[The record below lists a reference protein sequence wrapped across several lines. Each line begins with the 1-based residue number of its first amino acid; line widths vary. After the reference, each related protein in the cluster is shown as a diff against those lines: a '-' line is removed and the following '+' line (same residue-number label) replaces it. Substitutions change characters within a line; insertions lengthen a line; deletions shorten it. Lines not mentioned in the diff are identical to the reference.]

1 MGSSK
6 SSRACDPTSYL
17 AAGAIVMLTHMP
29 ALPGKNDSTAV
40 EQQTCVEHIS
50 LSAQLPIIPPDE
62 TPGLLG
68 VRDLSDDEA
77 RQYRQDAALLRA
89 IVPLSPYV
97 RAADAVE
104 ALSELVDQLADASD
118 DGTLTRRGQRHVE
131 RALAI
136 VARTFDELPKELQ
149 ASLRDRLGAAGDE
162 ARRLSEEHARLA
174 ALPSYS
180 LACALDSVPV
190 EHLRVAPDDEA
201 SELVLRAEGVVLWS
215 LAADAPL
222 PTTPLGLV
230 AIAERGLLDA
240 ERLVA
245 RWLLEHADVI
255 REASLRMATLAAEV
269 IEGAPAVVAFHIR
282 RRSEEEEPEVLGMTH
297 DAVPLEELRTLQV
310 ALQRAKRRLES
321 EPREPALRGAP
332 GLYPE
337 QILTAVAERNREMLG
352 QPVDEPADDIEE
364 DDPGAGDDAGDSD
377 QDADEID
384 EQPGAP
390 PIDLATVIAHA
401 ELGTMAL
408 EQAWSR
414 ALADED
420 TEELLARWF
429 STIEAIRAEVFA
441 ADQKRPENDRYL
453 EVPPTEAEI
462 AGVVL
467 APGSNRM
474 SHQARVAQMLTM
486 IEFIDAIRSLDQ
498 PTQRLVDQPGGRYA
512 QWVSSGAFA
521 LARDQLRALSGL
533 LDAETGPPTT
543 DEDAER
549 AFHLAANASR
559 RGDPEA
565 AVLHLARGLL
575 LRSARTD
582 DPHTTAVLELIKGAA
597 ARLAHGEQLD
607 RGAIT
612 LLAHAGIEYIGSGE
626 GDEGSE

>member
-1 MGSSK
+1 
-6 SSRACDPTSYL
+6 
-17 AAGAIVMLTHMP
+17 MLTP
-29 ALPGKNDSTAV
+29 VPDLPENDDSAAV
-40 EQQTCVEHIS
+40 EQQTIVEHIS

-68 VRDLSDDEA
+68 VRELSVDEV
-77 RQYRQDAALLRA
+77 RQYRQDASLLRA

-104 ALSELVDQLADASD
+104 ALGELVDQLADASD
-118 DGTLTRRGQRHVE
+118 DGTLSRRGLRRVE

-136 VARTFDELPKELQ
+136 VARTFGELPKALQ

-180 LACALDSVPV
+180 LVCALDSVPI
-190 EHLRVAPDDEA
+190 ERLRLAADDET
-201 SELVLRAEGVVLWS
+201 SELVLSAEGVGSWPP
-215 LAADAPL
+215 AADMPL
-222 PTTPLGLV
+222 RTTSLGLV
-230 AIAERGLLDA
+230 AIAERALHDA

-245 RWLLEHADVI
+245 RWLLEHEDVV
-255 REASLRMATLAAEV
+255 REASLRIARLAAEV
-269 IEGAPAVVAFHIR
+269 IEGAPAVVVFRIR
-282 RRSEEEEPEVLGMTH
+282 RRSEEEEPEILGMTP
-297 DAVPLEELRTLQV
+297 DAVPLEELHTLQA
-310 ALQRAKRRLES
+310 ALQRAERRLES
-321 EPREPALRGAP
+321 EPREPALRGAL

-337 QILTAVAERNREMLG
+337 QILTAVAETNRALLG
-352 QPVDEPADDIEE
+352 QPADEPAGDIEE
-364 DDPGAGDDAGDSD
+364 DDPDAGDDAVDSD
-377 QDADEID
+377 QDADEVD

-401 ELGTMAL
+401 ELGTIAL

-441 ADQKRPENDRYL
+441 ADQRRPEEDRYL
-453 EVPPTEAEI
+453 EIPPTEAEI
-462 AGVVL
+462 AAVEL
-467 APGSNRM
+467 APGSKRM
-474 SHQARVAQMLTM
+474 SHQARIAQMLTM
-486 IEFIDAIRSLDQ
+486 IELIDAIRSLDQ
-498 PTQRLVDQPGGRYA
+498 PTQRLVDQTSGRYA

-521 LARDQLRALSGL
+521 LARDQLRALSDL

-549 AFHLAANASR
+549 GFHLAVNSSR

-575 LRSARTD
+575 LLHPAGTD
-582 DPHTTAVLELIKGAA
+582 DPDTTAVLELIKGAA
-597 ARLAHGEQLD
+597 ARLARGEQLD

-612 LLAHAGIEYIGSGE
+612 LLAHAGIEYIRSGE